1 MAGFANLWANL
12 NLNIQNFSSN
22 LNRAAAQANQFAAN
36 LKGQINGGLVQPA
49 KQSKF
54 EFKDVARI
62 VQGIMIS
69 KVFYSGLNAIRNCTN
84 AVWEFS
90 QELEYAQI
98 AYSNLFGDTAL
109 ADEFINVLEDFAAT
123 TPFSFSESEAAAKR
137 LLAYGIEYKNVMY
150 VMQGVLAASS
160 MQNNPQVIESVSRA
174 IGQIY
179 TKGRLM
185 NEEMRQLAEAGI
197 PAYEILAEKLGLTQE
212 QLQNLGKQAIPASV
226 AINALVEGMTE
237 RFGGVVKASTT
248 TMKGIISNI
257 KDNAVMITSGIFEPM
272 YNGIKSVLAEFGEF
286 LFTLREIYATAG
298 VGGVF
303 ENIFP
308 EELHGTLRQFI
319 ANILNLLAAVG
330 RLISALGGV
339 LRPIVEALL
348 RVFNAFAPII
358 TIIINLLAALVSL
371 ITSNATAMKI
381 LTAMIAAAATMW
393 VIFKV
398 KALAATV
405 VAGVITLI
413 SKALKG
419 LHIMLTFVVAHPF
432 WALLIA
438 LGGVLVGLSGGF
450 GKLSNS
456 ISDVFKKLTAIGGVD
471 PDKILLPSQE
481 ERASE
486 IEKFNQALSG
496 TGDAMDELADSTGK
510 ATKAAK
516 GLLSFDEV
524 FKLKEPDEGTDSG
537 IEVPDFGEL
546 GDLGDLDISV
556 PEIDD
561 SFFDLFADDY
571 VTKLIESLKEKIMG
585 AGIGAAI
592 GAALGG
598 ILGGPLGAKIGAIA
612 GAIAGWFWDDLAE
625 ALGLTDVGKIALPIT
640 TGLGAI
646 IGAIAGGP
654 LGAALGAGIGAIA
667 GLIIDEIARA
677 LETGDWS
684 TLTKVATKGIITGL
698 SGLLGYILGGPV
710 GATIGVVAGTIV
722 SDLWDGIAEKM
733 GLTDIGKVAAPLTTG
748 LGAVI
753 GALIGGPSGAV
764 LGATIGELVGWIIDE
779 VARGFE
785 TGNWSGVATPVG
797 VGLGWAIGSIMGGPM
812 GGTIGMAIG
821 ALVGDIAGQF
831 INGFTTGEWD
841 PSRLGT
847 EMGLGIGAA
856 IGMIAGG
863 PAGAAIGAGIGAL
876 VGWIGGLIVENWDA
890 ISQWFADTGAKIGEW
905 FTGVVDSYNAWADE
919 TEAKINAWCDNTWN
933 SITTWCSDTATAI
946 GDWVTDAID
955 RYNNWVTETEDKI
968 NNWCDRTWNSI
979 TTWVSDTA
987 TAIGD
992 WVTDTI
998 DRYNTW
1004 ATETEDKINTWCT
1017 NTWNSFTTWC
1027 SNTLTSIGDW
1037 VTNTVDRYN
1046 AWATETETKINTW
1059 CTNTWNSFTNW
1070 SVNTWNTISNWAV
1083 NTWSTF
1089 SNWVVNTWNS
1099 IANWSVNTWN
1109 AFSNWSVS
1117 TWNIVSNWAVNTWNT
1132 INNWV
1137 VNTWNSFISWI
1148 NNILNIVSNGLV
1160 NIWNTVANWLN
1171 NFWSSLWDSLLS
1183 IGRSISDWWN
1193 GLWSNKKASVSVST
1207 TGYGSRYGH
1216 ASGGVFNREHVANF
1230 AEGNKAEA
1238 IIPLETESA
1247 MQPFV
1252 DAVANGLT
1260 ATLAPLMAG
1269 AGGGQQQ
1276 LQPLYVGT
1284 LIADDRGLREL
1295 ERKMQV
1301 IRMQETKRRG

>member
-69 KVFYSGLNAIRNCTN
+69 KVFYSGLNAIRNCTT

-109 ADEFINVLEDFAAT
+109 AEEFINVLEDFAAT

-212 QLQNLGKQAIPASV
+212 QLQNLGRQAIPAST

-286 LFTLREIYATAG
+286 LFTLREIYATTG
-298 VGGVF
+298 LGGVF
-303 ENIFP
+303 EALFP
-308 EELHGTLRQFI
+308 PELQDAMRQFV
-319 ANILNLLAAVG
+319 ANLINVHAASW
-330 RLISALGGV
+330 RLIQALGG
-339 LRPIVEALL
+339 LLKPILEALL
-348 RVFNAFAPII
+348 RVYNAFAPILVI
-358 TIIINLLAALVSL
+358 VTNVLAAMVDW
-371 ITSNATAMKI
+371 ITSNATAMKV

-393 VIFKV
+393 VIFKI
-398 KALAATV
+398 KAIAATI

-486 IEKFNQALSG
+486 IEKFNQALEG

-710 GATIGVVAGTIV
+710 GATIGIVAGTIV

-753 GALIGGPSGAV
+753 GALFGGPGGAV

-785 TGNWSGVATPVG
+785 TGDWGGVATPVG
-797 VGLGWAIGSIMGGPM
+797 TGLGWAIGSIMGGPM

-831 INGFTTGEWD
+831 ITGFTTGEWD

-890 ISQWFADTGAKIGEW
+890 ISQWFADTGAAIGEW
-905 FTGVVDSYNAWADE
+905 FMGVVDSYNAWADE
-919 TEAKINAWCDNTWN
+919 TEAKINAWCENTWN
-933 SITTWCSDTATAI
+933 SFTTWCSNTATAIGDWVSNAVDSYNNWATETEAKINAWCTNTWNSFTTWCSDTATAI
-946 GDWVTDAID
+946 GDWVTGAID
-955 RYNNWVTETEDKI
+955 KYNN
-968 NNWCDRTWNSI
+968 
-979 TTWVSDTA
+979 
-987 TAIGD
+987 
-992 WVTDTI
+992 
-998 DRYNTW
+998 
-1004 ATETEDKINTWCT
+1004 
-1017 NTWNSFTTWC
+1017 
-1027 SNTLTSIGDW
+1027 
-1037 VTNTVDRYN
+1037 
-1046 AWATETETKINTW
+1046 WATETETKINTW
-1059 CTNTWNSFTNW
+1059 CTNTWNSFTTWCSNTATSIGDW
-1070 SVNTWNTISNWAV
+1070 VTNTVNRYNTWATETENRI
-1083 NTWSTF
+1083 NTWCT
-1089 SNWVVNTWNS
+1089 
-1099 IANWSVNTWN
+1099 
-1109 AFSNWSVS
+1109 
-1117 TWNIVSNWAVNTWNT
+1117 
-1132 INNWV
+1132 
-1137 VNTWNSFISWI
+1137 NTWNSFITWCSNTLNSFTTWVVNTATSIGNWASSTWSTISNWASNTWATI
-1148 NNILNIVSNGLV
+1148 NNWVSNTWNSFTNWISNIGNIVSNGLS
-1160 NIWNTVANWLN
+1160 NIWNRVSNWLS
-1171 NFWSSLWDSLLS
+1171 NFWSNLWQQLTN
-1183 IGRSISDWWN
+1183 IGNNIANWWN
-1193 GLWSNKKASVSVST
+1193 NLWSNKKASVSVT
-1207 TGYGSRYGH
+1207 TTSYGSRYGH

-1269 AGGGQQQ
+1269 AGGGGQQ